1 MTLLHRV
8 QTTFT
13 QPLYPA
19 FEVWRVGSS
28 VNCVIWD
35 EAGSEGRSALIKER
49 ETLQMT
55 TIK

>member
-19 FEVWRVGSS
+19 FGVLECWILRKTV
-28 VNCVIWD
+28 
-35 EAGSEGRSALIKER
+35 
-49 ETLQMT
+49 
-55 TIK
+55 